1 MSALK
6 VVRPELVTALPP
18 EAMVRLKN
26 PMRGVLRQTVMGLM
40 KVEPPKSPPDAPR
53 YHVEISDI
61 WSEGFLEAMD
71 IYHEE
76 HERYAQE
83 LKKGTA
89 DE

>member
-6 VVRPELVTALPP
+6 VVRPEIVTSLPP
-18 EAMVRLKN
+18 ENSVRLKN
-26 PMRGVLRQTVMGLM
+26 RMRGVLRQIMMGLM

-61 WSEGFLEAMD
+61 WAEGFLEAMD

-83 LKKGTA
+83 SRKP
-89 DE
+89 ERV